1 MTPTTPIEDEN
12 AEVTT
17 QHLLFVLGAETF
29 AVHIAQVREIIEYA
43 GVTTV
48 PMMPPVLRGVI
59 NLRGRVVPVV
69 DLSVR
74 FGREPTTPGKRASVV
89 IAEVSADDSK
99 HLVGVMVNA
108 VSEVVELPP
117 SAIEPPPS
125 FGASIR
131 DAFISGIARHKDKF
145 LVVLDVA
152 KVLSVEE
159 LSSLDGQRT
168 SH

>member
-1 MTPTTPIEDEN
+1 MTPTTPVEDEN
-12 AEVTT
+12 GEVTT

-48 PMMPPVLRGVI
+48 PMMPPVLKGVI

-74 FGREPTTPGKRASVV
+74 FGREATTAGKRASVV

-117 SAIEPPPS
+117 SAIEPPPG

-131 DAFISGIARHKDKF
+131 DAFIAGIARHKDKF

>member
-1 MTPTTPIEDEN
+1 MELTLNRKWLTEVSTVGELLVDGRFECWTLEDRYRPPP
-12 AEVTT
+12 APKVPR
-17 QHLLFVLGAETF
+17 ETC
-29 AVHIAQVREIIEYA
+29 IPSGRYQVII
-43 GVTTV
+43 
-48 PMMPPVLRGVI
+48 
-59 NLRGRVVPVV
+59 NN
-69 DLSVR
+69 SVR

-131 DAFISGIARHKDKF
+131 DAFIAGIARHKDQF